1 MATTKKKTTTR
12 KKKVEKVQPVEVVQ
26 PNEELH
32 DIEVSSR
39 WFKIK
44 IDDINFKTIIVV
56 AMMLAAAVAIVGIV
70 I

>member
-1 MATTKKKTTTR
+1 MATAKKKTTTR
-12 KKKVEKVQPVEVVQ
+12 KKKAEKVQPVEVVQ
-26 PNEELH
+26 PKEDLH